1 MQPLN
6 ELTITDARMLLDRGE
21 ISSRELTQACLD
33 QIQGLNGALN
43 AYVGVY
49 ADDALKAADRFDIR
63 RSDLRPLGS
72 LDGIP
77 VGIKDNMMLQGK
89 PCTAGSRILE
99 KHVASY
105 DATAVRKLLE
115 GGAVILGRTNMDEFA
130 MGSSTEHSAYGPTK
144 HPRDPERVPGGSSGG
159 SAVAV
164 AANMSL
170 GAYGSDTGGS
180 IRQPAALCGTV
191 GLKPTYGRV
200 SRSGLMAMASSLD
213 QIGPFAKNVLD
224 AATLFSAVQ
233 GQDSM
238 DQTTADEPAFVPEWK
253 KDLNGLRVGVP
264 RAMWE
269 KGGIEK
275 RVLEQ
280 CENAIQKMREA
291 GAEVR
296 DIELPY
302 ADEGLAVYYVL
313 MPCEVSANL
322 ARFDGMRYGL
332 RKEALPLFETYV
344 RSRAQGFGAEAKRRI
359 LLGTFALSSGYI
371 DAYYVQAKKVQTLIR
386 RAYQKAFDEVDVIAT
401 PTAPNTAFKLGEK
414 LNDPLGMYLEDVFTV
429 SVNVAGLPA
438 LSMPC
443 QTDGGMPVG
452 FQLIGKWFD
461 EAGLLSAAHVLE
473 QRLK

>member
-1 MQPLN
+1 MKPLN
-6 ELTITDARMLLDRGE
+6 QLTIAQARRLMDSGE
-21 ISSRELTQACLD
+21 TSSREITQACLD
-33 QIQGLNGALN
+33 QIRGMNGALN

-49 ADDALKAADRFDIR
+49 AEDALKAAERADER
-63 RSDLRPLGS
+63 RASGQVLGD

-77 VGIKDNMMLQGK
+77 VAIKDNMMLQGK
-89 PCTAGSRILE
+89 PCAAGSKILE

-105 DATAVRKLLE
+105 DATAVRKLFE
-115 GGAVILGRTNMDEFA
+115 SGAVILGRTNMDEFA

-164 AANMSL
+164 AADLAL

-180 IRQPAALCGTV
+180 IRQPASLCGTV

-213 QIGPFAKNVLD
+213 QIGPFAKTVED
-224 AATLFSAVQ
+224 AAIMLQAVQ
-233 GQDSM
+233 GQDPM
-238 DQTTADEPAFVPEWK
+238 DQTTADAQVFTPEWK
-253 KDLNGLRVGVP
+253 KDLTGLRVGVP
-264 RAMWE
+264 KSMWE
-269 KGGIEK
+269 AGGIDA

-280 CENAIQKMREA
+280 SQNALQAMRDA
-291 GAEVR
+291 GADVR
-296 DIELPY
+296 EIELPY

-322 ARFDGMRYGL
+322 SRFDGMRFGL
-332 RKEALPLFETYV
+332 RKEALPLFETYAQ
-344 RSRAQGFGAEAKRRI
+344 SRAQGFGSEAKRRI

-386 RAYQKAFDEVDVIAT
+386 RGYEKAFAEVDVIAT

-438 LSMPC
+438 VSMPC

-452 FQLIGKWFD
+452 FQLIGRWFD
-461 EAGLLSAAHVLE
+461 EANLLSAARVLE
-473 QRLK
+473 NRLK